1 MAEDAAGTVRGLC
14 PPRFA
19 AVRAAFEAN
28 FAEGRE
34 MGARFAL
41 AIDGEVVVD
50 LIGGWADRAATR
62 PFDET
67 TLTPV
72 FSTTKGVSALMI
84 ARLVGQGRLDYSDR
98 VADLWPEFGAAGKDR
113 LTVEQVL
120 SHQAGL
126 CGIPGPM
133 DPAEWFDWHSLCA
146 RLAAMTPLWPPGTAS
161 GYHPVTFG
169 YLAGEI
175 FRRVDGRT
183 LGRALREDIAGPL
196 GLDLWIGLPESEDH
210 RLSDVRRPPAMPNLG
225 EITEPKRLAFF
236 TKWAQPGGR
245 GEAAWRRAEIPSAN
259 GHATAPALARLFAAL
274 AGHGRLD
281 GVQVLAGGEAE
292 AASRARIKGR
302 DLVLPYDIAWGA
314 GFIRNEG
321 LGLYGP
327 GREAFGHS
335 GWGGSCAFADPE
347 TGVSGAYVM
356 NRQSAELIDDARAR
370 RLIEAAYEAI

>member
-1 MAEDAAGTVRGLC
+1 MAEPGADTVRGVC

-19 AVRAAFEAN
+19 AVRQAFEAN

-41 AIDGEVVVD
+41 AIDGEIVVD
-50 LIGGWADRAATR
+50 LMGGWADRAQTR

-72 FSTTKGVSALMI
+72 FSTTKGVAALMI
-84 ARLVGQGRLDYSDR
+84 ARLVGRDRLAYSDR
-98 VADLWPEFGAAGKDR
+98 VADLWPEFAQAGKDR

-126 CGIPGPM
+126 CGIVGPM
-133 DPAEWFDWHSLCA
+133 DPVEWYDWRAICA
-146 RLAAMTPLWPPGTAS
+146 RLAAMRPLWEPGTAS

-183 LGRALREDIAGPL
+183 IGRALREDIAGPL
-196 GLDLWIGLPESEDH
+196 GLDLWIGLPESEDA
-210 RLSDVRRPPAMPNLG
+210 RVSEVRRPPAMPDLG

-236 TKWAQPGGR
+236 SKWSQPGGR
-245 GEAAWRRAEIPSAN
+245 NDAAWRRAEIPSAN

-274 AGHGRLD
+274 AGKGRLD
-281 GVQVLAGGEAE
+281 GVQVLAGDEVE
-292 AASRARIKGR
+292 KAARMRIRGQ
-302 DLVLPYDIAWGA
+302 DLVLPYDMAWGA

-321 LGLYGP
+321 LGIYGP

-335 GWGGSCAFADPE
+335 GWGGSCAFADPA

-356 NRQSAELIDDARAR
+356 NRQSAELIDDSRAR
-370 RLIEAAYEAI
+370 RLIEAAYTAL